1 VPEWSKGAVC
11 KTAGSAYVGSSPTSP
26 IVRWKRCRRGF
37 VQTAAADLHTCPSAL
52 PRVRT
57 SRSPF
62 PGVFAAMPN
71 VSSRKTVA
79 NGRSRAFHFGRNR
92 AKCLG
97 MGKSQVALRDST
109 MRSPTR
115 ATLAH
120 AAEHWLA
127 GAKEDVIRTRSG
139 EPYSL
144 RRCGPTS
151 RCSVPGPCQCLVT
164 CAFPQLTN
172 LWSKGWPRLPS
183 ENSVLPLRAILRT
196 HRRSWHRTTR
206 CRSLT
211 SLDDAALVWTI

>member
-1 VPEWSKGAVC
+1 VAS
-11 KTAGSAYVGSSPTSP
+11 SSPAGPES
-26 IVRWKRCRRGF
+26 RCRWRFRAG
-37 VQTAAADLHTCPSAL
+37 VTAAADLHTCPSAL

-71 VSSRKTVA
+71 VCSRKTVA

-92 AKCLG
+92 AKCVG

-109 MRSPTR
+109 MRAPTR

-151 RCSVPGPCQCLVT
+151 RCSVPGSCQCLVT

-183 ENSVLPLRAILRT
+183 E
-196 HRRSWHRTTR
+196 TR
-206 CRSLT
+206 FSRFGRHFAHIGVVGT
-211 SLDDAALVWTI
+211 GH